1 MGAGESKSRAVT
13 IGGEDAVHEAT
24 VAARSFATDAALAGD
39 DAARLC
45 IVVEELVTNL
55 YEHGGVTG
63 GDRVGLTLAREAGGI
78 MIVLTDPGSFF
89 DPRTTGDGAV
99 PDRGG
104 GAGVNLAR
112 AWTTILA
119 YGSIGGV
126 NELRLLLP
134 LRG

>member
-1 MGAGESKSRAVT
+1 MGAGESKSRHVM
-13 IGGEDAVHEAT
+13 IGGEDAIHEAT
-24 VAARSFATDAALAGD
+24 VAARSFATEAGLASD

-63 GDRVGLTLAREAGGI
+63 GDQVELTLARETSGV

-89 DPRTTGDGAV
+89 DPRAAGGGAV
-99 PDRGG
+99 PERGG

-112 AWTTILA
+112 AWTTILG
-119 YGSIGGV
+119 YRSIGGV